1 LLCICKDA
9 IGLLVVCDGR
19 DGNHHD
25 GDTGP
30 FDGGS
35 LFTCNHFTPVKTSL
49 RRWSRKKPVMK
60 PRRHPLKPILWH
72 ATVYTPNTRSKTR
85 WVAADS
91 RGGLLRGEQDQAS
104 CLSSLQRRPIHRP
117 LLGLG
122 SRGRRLGVSSRELKP
137 KLERLQRPAGIHSLL
152 VYRID
157 NAIAAACRRKEASF
171 CMLPQ
176 IDRRGGS
183 RGRKPL

>member
-1 LLCICKDA
+1 VAGSFVESKIRRRVSVRCSDA
-9 IGLLVVCDGR
+9 L
-19 DGNHHD
+19 
-25 GDTGP
+25 
-30 FDGGS
+30 
-35 LFTCNHFTPVKTSL
+35 
-49 RRWSRKKPVMK
+49 
-60 PRRHPLKPILWH
+60 
-72 ATVYTPNTRSKTR
+72 YT
-85 WVAADS
+85 D
-91 RGGLLRGEQDQAS
+91 
-104 CLSSLQRRPIHRP
+104 
-117 LLGLG
+117 LG